1 METTGTGG
9 KATAFD
15 TDATADGIVA
25 GPFPV
30 PGKEILGIRMFLF
43 SCLTGQLVL
52 WWCSNFKSPVAVQLI
67 ENIPFYQTMAKI
79 VVAQQGYGPDAL
91 STLLV
96 VFGLSSITT
105 GLMFYAIGKA
115 GFGKAVVRR

>member
-1 METTGTGG
+1 
-9 KATAFD
+9 
-15 TDATADGIVA
+15 
-25 GPFPV
+25 
-30 PGKEILGIRMFLF
+30 MFLF
-43 SCLTGQLVL
+43 SCLTGQVVL
-52 WWCSNFKSPVAVQLI
+52 WWCSNFTSPVAVQLI

-79 VVAQQGYGPDAL
+79 VIAHQGYGPDAL

-115 GFGKAVVRR
+115 GFGKAVVRRYISIYIYIHCVLPFVEILYICMFVCLRFSFSFIV

>member
-1 METTGTGG
+1 METTGTTGG
-9 KATAFD
+9 NATAFD
-15 TDATADGIVA
+15 TETTDGIVA
-25 GPFPV
+25 GAFPV

-52 WWCSNFKSPVAVQLI
+52 WWCSNFTSPVAVQLI

-79 VVAQQGYGPDAL
+79 VVAHQGYGPDAL